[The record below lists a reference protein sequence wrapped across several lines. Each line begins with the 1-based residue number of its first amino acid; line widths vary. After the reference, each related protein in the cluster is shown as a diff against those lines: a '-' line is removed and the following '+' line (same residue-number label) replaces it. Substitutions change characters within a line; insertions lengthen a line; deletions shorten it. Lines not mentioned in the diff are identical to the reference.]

1 MLEKKYSET
10 KSTCKVTFSLAQEAA
25 NGAKRVNI
33 LGEFNDWDPG
43 LAVPM
48 RLSDNE
54 FKVMLELPVG
64 RDYQFRYQTDNGIWK
79 NDSAADA
86 YVDLPN
92 NIRNS
97 VLSL

>member
-1 MLEKKYSET
+1 MLVKKYS
-10 KSTCKVTFSLAQEAA
+10 KVKPTCKVTFTVTQEAVK
-25 NGAKRVNI
+25 GAKRVNI

-64 RDYQFRYQTDNGIWK
+64 RDYQFRYQTDNGVWK
-79 NDSAADA
+79 NDSAADS